1 MIVYPNAKLNLGLFV
16 TGRRADGYHLLE
28 TAFLPIPLVDTLE
41 LELQPESGADR
52 LQLEG
57 AVGADLGAVEDNLV
71 LRAVRA
77 LRELAPIPAVSL
89 RLEKQIPS
97 GAGMGG
103 GSADASF
110 TLTALREL
118 AGLSLTDAELE
129 RIALTLGADCP
140 VFSANRPAVAR
151 GIGEVLSP
159 LELPQLEGCW
169 LTVVKPQLHISTA
182 EAFRG
187 LLPIA
192 PKG

>member
-41 LELQPESGADR
+41 LELQPESGTDR

-57 AVGADLGAVEDNLV
+57 
-71 LRAVRA
+71 R
-77 LRELAPIPAVSL
+77 
-89 RLEKQIPS
+89 
-97 GAGMGG
+97 
-103 GSADASF
+103 
-110 TLTALREL
+110 
-118 AGLSLTDAELE
+118 
-129 RIALTLGADCP
+129 
-140 VFSANRPAVAR
+140 
-151 GIGEVLSP
+151 
-159 LELPQLEGCW
+159 W

-192 PKG
+192 PKGYSIEEVLAAPLEEWRERLVNDFEPSLFPRHPELAALKAALYAAGADFALLTGSGAALYALSAQPLQLDLSPWPGCFHWQTRL